1 MPEAPQAG
9 AGPAPPQPEPIRV
22 PEPVPLPEVSAMK
35 RRRRR
40 QSALGGF
47 LVYII
52 AVERTSSRLR
62 HACRAE
68 AAEAG
73 QPRTGGGAGTTC
85 GGFSAELRPP
95 DPGKFPLL

>member
-1 MPEAPQAG
+1 MPEAPQG
-9 AGPAPPQPEPIRV
+9 VPDQLPPQPEPV
-22 PEPVPLPEVSAMK
+22 MAPEPVPLPEVSAMK
-35 RRRRR
+35 RRRRS

-47 LVYII
+47 LVYLI

-85 GGFSAELRPP
+85 SGFSVELRPP
-95 DPGKFPLL
+95 DPGKFQSV